1 MGKEA
6 REVVVHALIRLF
18 GSAGALAGLGAEQ
31 LFGRCE
37 ESPSEAVFTAVFVGR
52 IYKVFR
58 NDICCH
64 LQAADI
70 GVELAAHLR
79 SGKAACRPELTRYE
93 TAAFTQGAQYGI
105 FYASLG
111 WQRIFAS
118 APVAQIGPPVATDKA
133 CFARKELSI
142 DAVAGSDNGTLPF
155 PQGPLPCAI
164 GKLSETAHF
173 GHEAFGTVAWYAA
186 VEQRQEAYLLDVF
199 YQFGTGVEHG
209 SEE

>member
-1 MGKEA
+1 MVA
-6 REVVVHALIRLF
+6 HALVGF
-18 GSAGALAGLGAEQ
+18 SGSAGALAGLCAKE
-31 LFGRCE
+31 LFGRCK
-37 ESPSEAVFTAVFVGR
+37 ESPSEAVFTAVFVGG

-70 GVELAAHLR
+70 AVELTPHLG
-79 SGKAACRPELTRYE
+79 SSKATCRPEFTRYH
-93 TAAFTQGAQYGI
+93 TPILTQGAQYGI

-155 PQGPLPCAI
+155 PQGPFPCAI
-164 GKLSETAHF
+164 GKLSETTLF

-186 VEQRQEAYLLDVF
+186 VEQR
-199 YQFGTGVEHG
+199 
-209 SEE
+209 